1 MKALKENFSIILIG
15 IAELVV
21 GILLIIDPKNFTD
34 GIIIT
39 LGLALNVFGVLAIIK
54 YFRSKPEEAA
64 LGQQLFK
71 GLMFISVGLFCVLN
85 FSWFTEF
92 NEIMSLIYGAALF
105 LIGLSKIQWASDI
118 LRLKKGSCLYPA
130 LGAALSIILGIIII
144 ANPFGEGLTTFTS
157 IALIAGG
164 AYDFFALIYGSILN
178 KKAAA
183 AKQALPEAA
192 SDEDAAEDEE

>member
-1 MKALKENFSIILIG
+1 MKALKENFSTILIG

-21 GILLIIDPKNFTD
+21 GVLLFIDPQKFTD

-39 LGLALNVFGVLAIIK
+39 LGLALNVLGVLAIIK

-71 GLMFISVGLFCVLN
+71 GLMCISVGLFCVLN
-85 FSWFTEF
+85 FSWFTKYS
-92 NEIMSLIYGAALF
+92 EIMSLIYGAALF
-105 LIGLSKIQWASDI
+105 LIGLSKIQWATDI
-118 LRLKKGSCLYPA
+118 IRLKKGSCLYPT

-144 ANPFGEGLTTFTS
+144 ANPFGEGLTTFTA

-164 AYDFFALIYGSILN
+164 AYDFFSLIYGSIMN
-178 KKAAA
+178 KKAIA
-183 AKQALPEAA
+183 AKQALPEAPSNEA
-192 SDEDAAEDEE
+192 TAEDEE

>member
-21 GILLIIDPKNFTD
+21 GILLIIDPKKFTD

-39 LGLALNVFGVLAIIK
+39 LGLALNVLGVLAIIK
-54 YFRSKPEEAA
+54 YFRSKPEEAV

-71 GLMFISVGLFCVLN
+71 GLMCISIGLFCVLN
-85 FSWFTEF
+85 FSWFTKYS
-92 NEIMSLIYGAALF
+92 EIMSLLYGAALF

-157 IALIAGG
+157 LALIAGG

-178 KKAAA
+178 KKAASD
-183 AKQALPEAA
+183 KKALPEAT
-192 SDEDAAEDEE
+192 SDEDAAKDEE

>member
-1 MKALKENFSIILIG
+1 MKALKENFSTILIG

-21 GILLIIDPKNFTD
+21 GILLLIDPSKFTE
-34 GIIIT
+34 GIIIV
-39 LGLALNVFGVLAIIK
+39 LGLALNVLGVLAIIK

-85 FSWFTEF
+85 FSWFTTYR
-92 NEIMSLIYGAALF
+92 EIMSLMYGAALF

-118 LRLKKGSCLYPA
+118 IRLKKGNCIYPA

-144 ANPFGEGLTTFTS
+144 ANPFGEGLTTFTA

-164 AYDFFALIYGSILN
+164 AYDFFSLIYGSVLN
-178 KKAAA
+178 KRAAA
-183 AKQALPEAA
+183 AKGALPENAGGA
-192 SDEDAAEDEE
+192 DAEDEE

>member
-21 GILLIIDPKNFTD
+21 GILLLIDPSKFTE

-39 LGLALNVFGVLAIIK
+39 LGLALNVLGVLAIIK

-85 FSWFTEF
+85 FSWFTRYS
-92 NEIMSLIYGAALF
+92 EIMSLMYGAALF
-105 LIGLSKIQWASDI
+105 LIGLSKIQWASDVI
-118 LRLKKGSCLYPA
+118 RLKKGNCLYPA

-144 ANPFGEGLTTFTS
+144 ANPFGEGLSTFTA

-164 AYDFFALIYGSILN
+164 AYDFFSLIYGSILS
-178 KKAAA
+178 KRAAA
-183 AKQALPEAA
+183 AKEVLPEKAGESDA
-192 SDEDAAEDEE
+192 SEDEE

>member
-1 MKALKENFSIILIG
+1 MKALKENFSTILIG

-21 GILLIIDPKNFTD
+21 GILLIIDPKKFTD

-39 LGLALNVFGVLAIIK
+39 LGLALNVLGVLAIIK
-54 YFRSKPEEAA
+54 YFRSKPEEAV

-71 GLMFISVGLFCVLN
+71 GLMCISIGLFCVLN
-85 FSWFTEF
+85 FSWFTKY
-92 NEIMSLIYGAALF
+92 NEIMSLMYGAALF

-118 LRLKKGSCLYPA
+118 IRLKKGNCLYPA

-144 ANPFGEGLTTFTS
+144 ANPFGEGLSTFTA

-164 AYDFFALIYGSILN
+164 AYDFFSLIYGSILS
-178 KKAAA
+178 KRAAT
-183 AKQALPEAA
+183 AKEAIPESTSA
-192 SDEDAAEDEE
+192 SDASEDDE

>member
-21 GILLIIDPKNFTD
+21 GILLLIDPSKFTE

-39 LGLALNVFGVLAIIK
+39 LGLALNVLGVLAIIK

-85 FSWFTEF
+85 FSWFTKYS
-92 NEIMSLIYGAALF
+92 EIMSLMYGAALF
-105 LIGLSKIQWASDI
+105 LIGLSKIQWASDVI
-118 LRLKKGSCLYPA
+118 RLKKGNCLYPA

-144 ANPFGEGLTTFTS
+144 ANPFGEGLSTFTA

-164 AYDFFALIYGSILN
+164 AYDFFALIYSSILS
-178 KKAAA
+178 KRAAA
-183 AKQALPEAA
+183 AKESLPEKAGE
-192 SDEDAAEDEE
+192 SDTSEDEE